1 MTWKELTDMIGASHR
16 FTGERLLP
24 YRVMQ
29 GVFVEQLMRPLM
41 DRGNAIFFVKT
52 VRQQNVDWSLGAALS
67 KLP

>member
-1 MTWKELTDMIGASHR
+1 
-16 FTGERLLP
+16 
-24 YRVMQ
+24 
-29 GVFVEQLMRPLM
+29 MRPLM